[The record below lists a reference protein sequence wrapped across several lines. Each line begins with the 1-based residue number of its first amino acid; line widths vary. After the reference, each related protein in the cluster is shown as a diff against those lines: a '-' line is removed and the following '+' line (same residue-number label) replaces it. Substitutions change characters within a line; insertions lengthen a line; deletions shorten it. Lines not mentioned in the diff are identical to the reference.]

1 MTLVEL
7 AWEVQKLYF
16 PDIKKPFTVD
26 ALLRRLLSKKGVLFT
41 AKQRS
46 EAER

>member
-1 MTLVEL
+1 MTLIEL
-7 AWEVQKLYF
+7 AWEVQRLYF
-16 PDIKKPFTVD
+16 PNEKKPFTVD

-46 EAER
+46 QPRI